1 MDRVLLGLLLCC
13 VLFGAEAEEFLV
25 TDADDNEITV
35 QHYPAEGDLL
45 VIWLIDHDR
54 ERPVFEQ
61 MLKDVNAAGIEIWR
75 ADLLDAYFLPRTS
88 ENERTLSG
96 KGTAALLQA
105 AHAQSGKQILLVA
118 YDRLPLALLR
128 GARFWQQSFEGESQ
142 LVGAVLF
149 YPNLFGPAPVA
160 GEDPVIDPI
169 VTATNIP
176 LVLYQPDEGSQRWRL
191 AEVMQA
197 FWSSGSA
204 AHAYLVPGVRDWFF
218 MGGDNDHGTRDDEAT
233 ALVPKELKQF
243 SSMLSAY
250 PMPKKAVSKLEKQD
264 VTHQVQGLVEFSSKR
279 AAPGFD
285 LVDFQGGR
293 MNQDVYKGKVALVN
307 FWATWCP
314 PCVEEIPSLSRLAKR
329 YNPEEFDLV
338 SIDFRETPQELMK
351 FSESVPVEFPVLMD
365 EDGQVSMNWKVFSFP
380 STFLLDRQGR
390 VRYSANRAIDWD
402 NPEVWQVVDKL
413 IEEGSVR

>member
-1 MDRVLLGLLLCC
+1 
-13 VLFGAEAEEFLV
+13 
-25 TDADDNEITV
+25 
-35 QHYPAEGDLL
+35 
-45 VIWLIDHDR
+45 
-54 ERPVFEQ
+54 
-61 MLKDVNAAGIEIWR
+61 
-75 ADLLDAYFLPRTS
+75 
-88 ENERTLSG
+88 
-96 KGTAALLQA
+96 
-105 AHAQSGKQILLVA
+105 
-118 YDRLPLALLR
+118 
-128 GARFWQQSFEGESQ
+128 
-142 LVGAVLF
+142 
-149 YPNLFGPAPVA
+149 
-160 GEDPVIDPI
+160 
-169 VTATNIP
+169 
-176 LVLYQPDEGSQRWRL
+176 
-191 AEVMQA
+191 
-197 FWSSGSA
+197 
-204 AHAYLVPGVRDWFF
+204 
-218 MGGDNDHGTRDDEAT
+218 TRDDEAT

-338 SIDFRETPQELMK
+338 SIDFRETPQELKK

-365 EDGQVSMNWKVFSFP
+365 EDGLVSMNWKVFSFP